1 MTSIAK
7 GTRYFG
13 TDGIRAKVGS
23 PQMAPEFILKLAMVT
38 GSLLVQSNKKTP
50 KVVIG
55 RDTRRSGK
63 LFEAALVAGFNAVGV
78 DVYLLGVMPTPAVA
92 YLTRAFHADL
102 GVVISASHNLYQDN
116 GIKFF
121 SSEGQK
127 ISDDFETAIERG
139 IQQNLETTKTSGLIP
154 MADQVGKCQEALDS
168 AGRYIEFCKSAIPHF
183 SHLAD
188 LKIVVDCAHGA
199 TAHIAPLVFEELGA
213 EIITIGNQPNGLNI
227 NDHCGSTAP
236 MALCEAVKKHGADIG
251 IAFDGDGDRV
261 IMVSHE
267 GEIVDGDEILYI
279 LAMESQRNGLLKDSG
294 VVGTQ
299 MSNLG
304 LEQALS
310 RRKIPFTRTQ
320 VGDRYVM
327 EELHKRQWLIG
338 GESSGHII
346 WLSSTTTGDGIVA
359 ALQVLSVMQ
368 SQQKSL
374 QALLAEYEKAPQIL
388 INLPLVKPISDEA
401 WEGLL
406 QEATRWNEKLAHS
419 GRVLLRKSGT
429 EPLIRIMVEGE
440 KAQILEVA
448 EDLKR
453 RVLSVI

>member
-1 MTSIAK
+1 MTQ
-7 GTRYFG
+7 YFG

-23 PQMAPEFILKLAMVT
+23 PQMTPEFILKLAMIT
-38 GSLLVQSNKKTP
+38 GELLVSAKKNKKKSRVTL
-50 KVVIG
+50 KVLIG

-63 LFEAALVAGFNAVGV
+63 LFEAALQAGFNAVGV
-78 DVYLLGVMPTPAVA
+78 DVYFLGVMPTPAVA

-121 SSEGQK
+121 SSEGRK
-127 ISDDFETAIERG
+127 ISDEFEAAIEAG
-139 IQQNLETTKTSGLIP
+139 FAQDLPL
-154 MADQVGKCQEALDS
+154 MAESIGKCELALDA

-183 SHLAD
+183 SHLSD
-188 LKIVVDCAHGA
+188 LKIIVDCAHGA

-213 EIITIGNQPNGLNI
+213 EVISVGCQPDGLNI
-227 NDHCGSTAP
+227 NDQCGSTSP
-236 MALCEAVKKHGADIG
+236 EKLCQAVKEHRADIG
-251 IAFDGDGDRV
+251 VAFDGDGDRV
-261 IMVSHE
+261 IMVNHQ
-267 GEIVDGDEILYI
+267 GEVVDGDEILYI
-279 LAMESQRNGLLKDSG
+279 LALESQRNGLLKNSG

-304 LEQALS
+304 LEQALA
-310 RRKIPFTRTQ
+310 RHQIPFARTS

-327 EELHKRQWLIG
+327 EALHQKQWLIG

-374 QALLAEYEKAPQIL
+374 DALLEDYEKAPQIL
-388 INLPLVKPISDEA
+388 INIPLKNSQGESIQISDQA
-401 WEGLL
+401 WQELL
-406 QEATRWNEKLAHS
+406 QEAQSWNQKLQSS

-429 EPLIRIMVEGE
+429 EPLIRVMVEGE
-440 KAQILEVA
+440 KSEISKIA
-448 EDLKR
+448 EHLR
-453 RVLSVI
+453 AAVLGKF